1 MKNKIIYILKSK
13 IKLRVKGK
21 NINRFITRLYNNN
34 IEILKCNY
42 INKEEVDIIIYEKDI
57 KKLKEIKTIYDVD
70 KINTYGL
77 IKIKKHLDI
86 NKYIIISLT
95 LGYILFRILTKM
107 IFNIEVEISLK
118 EGMLNPEAKT
128 IENSLGLLGYKVENT
143 DTINIITFQI
153 EGENSAKVESEV
165 DDMCQRLLCNP
176 VIHNYEIRIK
186 ENN

>member
-1 MKNKIIYILKSK
+1 
-13 IKLRVKGK
+13 
-21 NINRFITRLYNNN
+21 
-34 IEILKCNY
+34 
-42 INKEEVDIIIYEKDI
+42 
-57 KKLKEIKTIYDVD
+57 
-70 KINTYGL
+70 
-77 IKIKKHLDI
+77 
-86 NKYIIISLT
+86 
-95 LGYILFRILTKM
+95 M